1 MKFVL
6 PWKREKKPPQTVKEK
21 AKSWAW
27 ALIVFYFVQTFL
39 LQAFSIPS
47 SSMENTLMVG
57 DFLFVNKF
65 VYGAQSPEN
74 VPFTSI
80 MLPRFRLP
88 AIKDPKQGD
97 VVIFRFP
104 HAELKPDQRG
114 LDYIKRCIA
123 VAGQTVE
130 LKNKELF
137 VDGVKFSDR
146 FDVPGVQMDPAV
158 ANEGDVFPSTMG
170 TMDNFGPFRVPAEG
184 DLLNIRDHIEL
195 VKYLAL
201 RDGKKLEARGSQ
213 YVVDGQVTDTYTVGQ
228 NYYFMMGDNR
238 DNSLDSRAWGPV
250 PRNHIIGEGLFIYWS
265 NVEAAKQTSWALKIL
280 STLNLTK
287 VQWRRIG
294 TIVR

>member
-74 VPFTSI
+74 IPFTSI
-80 MLPRFRLP
+80 QLPRFRLP

-104 HAELKPDQRG
+104 HPELKPDQRG

-130 LKNKELF
+130 LKKKELF

-184 DLLNIRDHIEL
+184 DLLKIRDHIEL

-213 YVVDGQVTDTYTVGQ
+213 YIVDGQATDTYTVGQ

-265 NVEAAKQTSWALKIL
+265 NVEAAKQTSWVLKIL

-287 VQWRRIG
+287 VQWHRIG
-294 TIVR
+294 TLVR